1 MSSMS
6 LRQSNDL
13 INIVGNIY
21 QQFVGYVNIGA
32 AHPIISITW
41 LFINVYVYVCWS
53 EDFASD
59 LCMRCMCMN
68 RLLSQFLCF
77 RFRKSDMHLTR
88 KKNANKELDFSFGIV
103 FYMCNVCMCNR
114 ENTKHLLLINVLI
127 ESIDGIGISFKFK
140 H

>member
-41 LFINVYVYVCWS
+41 LFINVYVYVC
-53 EDFASD
+53 
-59 LCMRCMCMN
+59 
-68 RLLSQFLCF
+68 
-77 RFRKSDMHLTR
+77 
-88 KKNANKELDFSFGIV
+88 
-103 FYMCNVCMCNR
+103 
-114 ENTKHLLLINVLI
+114 
-127 ESIDGIGISFKFK
+127 
-140 H
+140 